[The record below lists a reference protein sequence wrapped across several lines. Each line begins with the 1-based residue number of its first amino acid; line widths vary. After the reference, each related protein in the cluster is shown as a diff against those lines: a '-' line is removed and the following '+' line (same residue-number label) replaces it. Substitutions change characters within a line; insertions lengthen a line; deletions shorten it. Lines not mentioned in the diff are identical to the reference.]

1 MMAMMVMR
9 TLHGLHL
16 LLQCRERLLC
26 FADVAGL
33 QGIADLA
40 QRLGKRTATLIGLR
54 LRERR
59 KGALRGREVAGL
71 NRAGQLSERLPHRI
85 DWRRNTGRG
94 GRNWS
99 NCHDTSP
106 AGPSCPAWNRVARAY
121 GLSGGDL
128 QTVNKK
134 FDAARVYARHA
145 EPVREKVARC
155 LDKCIAAVSAYHQI
169 SLRHLRDFLW
179 KLYAR
184 PVMRGSRAFGQAT
197 T

>member
-1 MMAMMVMR
+1 METLRDGASGRQVDQVRGRRWRRRRVAARARRCACGLRFIAATAVMMAMMVIR

-40 QRLGKRTATLIGLR
+40 QRLGKRTAALIGLR

-59 KGALRGREVAGL
+59 IGALRGREVAGL

-85 DWRRNTGRG
+85 DWRQNTGRG
-94 GRNWS
+94 GRDWS

-121 GLSGGDL
+121 G
-128 QTVNKK
+128 
-134 FDAARVYARHA
+134 AIWR
-145 EPVREKVARC
+145 
-155 LDKCIAAVSAYHQI
+155 
-169 SLRHLRDFLW
+169 
-179 KLYAR
+179 
-184 PVMRGSRAFGQAT
+184 
-197 T
+197 

>member
-9 TLHGLHL
+9 ALHGLHL
-16 LLQCRERLLC
+16 LLQRRQRLLR

-59 KGALRGREVAGL
+59 IGALRSREVAGL
-71 NRAGQLSERLPHRI
+71 YRAGQLSERLSHRI
-85 DWRRNTGRG
+85 DWRQNTGRG
-94 GRNWS
+94 GRDWS

-134 FDAARVYARHA
+134 FDAARVYARRA
-145 EPVREKVARC
+145 EPVRKKVARC

-169 SLRHLRDFLW
+169 SLRLLRNFLW
-179 KLYAR
+179 KLMHVR
-184 PVMRGSRAFGQAT
+184 SCGGSRAFGQAT